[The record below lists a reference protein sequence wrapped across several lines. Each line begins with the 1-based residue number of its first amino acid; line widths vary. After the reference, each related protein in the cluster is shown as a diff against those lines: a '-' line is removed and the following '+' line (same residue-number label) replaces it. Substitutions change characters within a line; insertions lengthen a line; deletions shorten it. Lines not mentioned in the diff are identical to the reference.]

1 MWKLKVP
8 SNYENHLKPS
18 AINKKNWTM
27 SKAKLP
33 VGKVKSS
40 PTSNNSGVKF
50 FKAFAPSIRR
60 RRQCD
65 KEKLEIYNFDSG
77 NNEGFN
83 VWDAIPASPITPPA
97 AFLPPD
103 YNYRRSGKKNPW
115 TKFHLHLRHPMQM
128 VLDLK
133 NFTIVILL
141 LSEVL
146 SSEKKGR
153 KKINSRFPYT
163 AQHHEKS
170 LSYIVYFTLWFFLLT
185 RELSNS
191 TTAGSKHWLFTF
203 QLGLTVRE
211 MLERKKE
218 EVELIT
224 VNVWCLRLKA
234 IKTDEKSLKAF

>member
-1 MWKLKVP
+1 
-8 SNYENHLKPS
+8 
-18 AINKKNWTM
+18 M
-27 SKAKLP
+27 SKAKQP

-40 PTSNNSGVKF
+40 PSSNISGVKF

-83 VWDAIPASPITPPA
+83 VWDTIPASPITPPA

-115 TKFHLHLRHPMQM
+115 TIFQLYLRHPMQM
-128 VLDLK
+128 RLDLK

-153 KKINSRFPYT
+153 KNQFKVPVHCAASWKKSSRILFILHCDSSCWRENYLILPLQAVNT
-163 AQHHEKS
+163 GCS
-170 LSYIVYFTLWFFLLT
+170 LFSWV
-185 RELSNS
+185 
-191 TTAGSKHWLFTF
+191 
-203 QLGLTVRE
+203 LTVGK
-211 MLERKKE
+211 MLEKRKEKIWVNNSKRLMSPPESDKNTRKE
-218 EVELIT
+218 LASFSEKP
-224 VNVWCLRLKA
+224 LRYVGG
-234 IKTDEKSLKAF
+234 ISLEH